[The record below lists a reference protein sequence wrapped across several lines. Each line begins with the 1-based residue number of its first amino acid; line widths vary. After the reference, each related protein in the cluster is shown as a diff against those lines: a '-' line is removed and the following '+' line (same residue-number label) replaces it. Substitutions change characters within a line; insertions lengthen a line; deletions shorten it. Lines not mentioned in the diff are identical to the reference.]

1 MPREKESSQGMVY
14 SRTDRKRWIT
24 QFYDYNS
31 ITQKSSKKI
40 NALKMKRLK
49 RNIYI
54 ENNGIPL
61 KDLMTTIVQNKYDN
75 NFISESQYE
84 SVKNTLKS
92 IFKAELVNKNIED
105 IKAEELQK
113 FINTYKDYSD
123 PSIKKIIGQFR

>member
-1 MPREKESSQGMVY
+1 
-14 SRTDRKRWIT
+14 
-24 QFYDYNS
+24 
-31 ITQKSSKKI
+31 
-40 NALKMKRLK
+40 MKRLK

>member
-1 MPREKESSQGMVY
+1 
-14 SRTDRKRWIT
+14 
-24 QFYDYNS
+24 
-31 ITQKSSKKI
+31 
-40 NALKMKRLK
+40 MKRVQ

-123 PSIKKIIGQFR
+123 SSIKKIIGQFRQVLQ

>member
-1 MPREKESSQGMVY
+1 MYQKESP
-14 SRTDRKRWIT
+14 
-24 QFYDYNS
+24 
-31 ITQKSSKKI
+31 
-40 NALKMKRLK
+40 
-49 RNIYI
+49 IYM

-105 IKAEELQK
+105 IKAEELQR

-123 PSIKKIIGQFR
+123 SSIKKIMGQFRKALQYTSHRSYITRNLITRVIRPKSNNATKVIRAMTL

>member
-1 MPREKESSQGMVY
+1 
-14 SRTDRKRWIT
+14 
-24 QFYDYNS
+24 
-31 ITQKSSKKI
+31 
-40 NALKMKRLK
+40 MKRVQ

-123 PSIKKIIGQFR
+123 SSIKKIIGQFTQVIQ

>member
-1 MPREKESSQGMVY
+1 
-14 SRTDRKRWIT
+14 
-24 QFYDYNS
+24 
-31 ITQKSSKKI
+31 
-40 NALKMKRLK
+40 MKRVQ

-123 PSIKKIIGQFR
+123 PRIKKIIGQFR

>member
-1 MPREKESSQGMVY
+1 
-14 SRTDRKRWIT
+14 
-24 QFYDYNS
+24 
-31 ITQKSSKKI
+31 
-40 NALKMKRLK
+40 MKRVQ

-61 KDLMTTIVQNKYDN
+61 KDLMATIVQNKYDN

-123 PSIKKIIGQFR
+123 SSIKKIIGQFRQVLQ

>member
-1 MPREKESSQGMVY
+1 
-14 SRTDRKRWIT
+14 
-24 QFYDYNS
+24 
-31 ITQKSSKKI
+31 
-40 NALKMKRLK
+40 MKRVQ

-123 PSIKKIIGQFR
+123 SSIKKIIGQFRQVIQ

>member
-1 MPREKESSQGMVY
+1 
-14 SRTDRKRWIT
+14 
-24 QFYDYNS
+24 
-31 ITQKSSKKI
+31 
-40 NALKMKRLK
+40 MKRVQ

-84 SVKNTLKS
+84 RVKNTLKS

-123 PSIKKIIGQFR
+123 SSIKKIIGQFRQVIQ

>member
-1 MPREKESSQGMVY
+1 
-14 SRTDRKRWIT
+14 
-24 QFYDYNS
+24 
-31 ITQKSSKKI
+31 
-40 NALKMKRLK
+40 MKRVQ

-54 ENNGIPL
+54 ENTGIPL

-123 PSIKKIIGQFR
+123 SSIKKIIGQFRQVLQ

>member
-1 MPREKESSQGMVY
+1 MPREKGSSQGMVY

-92 IFKAELVNKNIED
+92 IFKA
-105 IKAEELQK
+105 
-113 FINTYKDYSD
+113 
-123 PSIKKIIGQFR
+123 

>member
-1 MPREKESSQGMVY
+1 MPREKGSSQGMVY

-105 IKAEELQK
+105 IKEEELQK

>member
-1 MPREKESSQGMVY
+1 
-14 SRTDRKRWIT
+14 
-24 QFYDYNS
+24 
-31 ITQKSSKKI
+31 
-40 NALKMKRLK
+40 MKRVQ